1 MKSAPLLSVL
11 MLELKGDTNL
21 VSIIEDDFLVLLY
34 LLSVNKST
42 RPSPETLDA
51 PFDCPPVIWSA
62 GANEL

>member
-1 MKSAPLLSVL
+1 

-34 LLSVNKST
+34 LLSVDKST

-51 PFDCPPVIWSA
+51 PSDCPPVIWSA